1 MMKLYSIYDKVAKR
15 YNAPFMCENEE
26 VAKRSFNASV
36 KGLEWAFDFELYQLG
51 DIDLETGKI
60 TPNLVFITG
69 FIGGETNG

>member
-1 MMKLYSIYDKVAKR
+1 MKLFSIYDKVAKR

-60 TPNLVFITG
+60 IPDLVFISG
-69 FIGGETNG
+69 FVGGGDNG